1 MHITK
6 TFFLYSISDIDKELP
21 YRLTETQK
29 KATVS
34 RYYITF
40 EGKRYVCCYR
50 SVMKRRE
57 GCGRHASAAPTDG
70 SGASQAKLDGHRP
83 GTHTPTAT
91 LPTSNPLYIPLSA
104 SHTKPTERRPPRK
117 PQGESLSSSFLF
129 FIRRP
134 SHQTIYSAFFFH
146 HSHQLVLLHRS
157 HPTATPT
164 VPQNAI
170 VTSICCT
177 K

>member
-40 EGKRYVCCYR
+40 EGKRYVYCYR

-57 GCGRHASAAPTDG
+57 GCGRDASAAPTDG

-91 LPTSNPLYIPLSA
+91 LPTSNPFNIYPLVPHTQSQPNDAHHANHKGSLSPAHFSSSSAAPVIRLYI
-104 SHTKPTERRPPRK
+104 RP
-117 PQGESLSSSFLF
+117 FF
-129 FIRRP
+129 FI
-134 SHQTIYSAFFFH
+134 TLI
-146 HSHQLVLLHRS
+146 
-157 HPTATPT
+157 
-164 VPQNAI
+164 N
-170 VTSICCT
+170 
-177 K
+177 